1 MSHQIPVNVFAEAE
15 ITAKDQLGM
24 PPDAWVK
31 TTAYLATLFDPTD
44 HVTFRP
50 IETWTEGHK
59 KKSRVLYK
67 QVETRPQYEWL
78 SGLMAERI
86 KEIAPEYANAF
97 IGVCPR
103 PSGAGTFELAW
114 QIQTVRTLWA
124 DVDGCSVSEAL
135 QRINAAGLP
144 EPTVVVGS
152 GKGGHFYWKL
162 VVPVLT
168 GAPSIGVFH
177 EWTAINGRQRLVKYI
192 NIGGEKVWLDD
203 PTTGKPIN
211 LNQPQL
217 TEIGQRVQDTCQG
230 IAAFILGDHTQDL
243 SRLLR
248 LPGTLNRKNERNGD
262 APRPCELIHS
272 KPELVYHFES
282 FAYYADHSPAKKIRE
297 TVATI
302 PLPVVRRLTA
312 AKTDSLNS
320 KVFACANAAD
330 RSAAL
335 GFAGCELCGEVMFA
349 CANAADR
356 SAADFSLCCWAI
368 EKGVSQTDVWAACQ
382 NVGKFSERGESYFPS
397 TWSRAEDRVRVQQ
410 YEKSQIRPTPIA
422 VSPVV
427 HEGVQQ
433 QEPFERT
440 YSWDDLNDIGNAQ
453 HYAAKYADELRYC
466 VAWEKWLNWDG
477 ARWKI
482 DDELRPLKL
491 ATELVEG
498 MFSDVMETRHA
509 QQLKHVCDSAKI
521 ARMRALIDLAAPKL
535 AIQLETL
542 DQNGWILNCKNGVVD
557 LTTGELMPHDRKLGI
572 TKLCSTEFEPTA
584 RSPVWEKFLF
594 DVFAGDVE
602 LIQFVQRLFGYFLT
616 GDVSE
621 QKLALFY
628 GTGANGKSTL
638 LNAFMDTIGPDYTM
652 QCMPDFLMEK
662 KGESHP
668 TEKASLF
675 GKRFVSCVET
685 EASRKLAES
694 TVKMLTGG
702 EKIMARRMREDFWE
716 FDPTHKL
723 VLCTNHRP
731 IIAGT
736 DHGIWRRLLLVPF
749 LQRFDGDRQDK
760 QLPEKL
766 KAERTGILAWA
777 VRGYLE
783 WQRIG
788 LNPPVSVTNATED
801 YRSSED
807 IFGRFIA
814 ECCIVSKVSAVR
826 FSDLYARFE
835 QWANDAGESTPTKRA
850 VGSWLKEN
858 EYEKFSS
865 NGRWYRGLMLR
876 TTNQAGFIQGTP
888 LERTE

>member
-15 ITAKDQLGM
+15 ITARDRLGM
-24 PPDAWVK
+24 PPDAWVQ

-44 HVTFRP
+44 LVTLRP
-50 IETWTEGHK
+50 IEAWTEGHK
-59 KKSRVLYK
+59 KKSRVLHK

-86 KEIAPEYANAF
+86 RAIAPEHANAF

-152 GKGGHFYWKL
+152 GKGCHAYWKL
-162 VVPVLT
+162 AVPVLT
-168 GAPSIGVFH
+168 GAPSIGVLIDWKVID
-177 EWTAINGRQRLVKYI
+177 EKKKPVRYI
-192 NIGGEKVWLDD
+192 HIEGDGIWLDD
-203 PTTGKPIN
+203 PTTGKPIHS
-211 LNQPQL
+211 NQPPL
-217 TEIGQRVQDTCQG
+217 TDIARRVQDTCQG
-230 IAAFILGDHTQDL
+230 IAAVIGGDHTQDL

-248 LPGTLNRKNERNGD
+248 LPGTMNRKNERNGD
-262 APRPCELIHS
+262 APRPCVLIS
-272 KPELVYHFES
+272 CNSGLVYDFEGFGS
-282 FAYYADHSPAKKIRE
+282 YADHSPAKKIRE

-312 AKTDSLNS
+312 AKTDSLNG
-320 KVFACANAAD
+320 KVFACD
-330 RSAAL
+330 
-335 GFAGCELCGEVMFA
+335 
-349 CANAADR
+349 NAADR

-368 EKGVSQTDVWAACQ
+368 EKGVSQADVWAVCQ
-382 NVGKFSERGESYFPS
+382 NVGKFSERGEPYFET
-397 TWSRAEDRVRVQQ
+397 TWSRAEDRVREQQ
-410 YEKSQIRPTPIA
+410 YEKSQFRPTPIA
-422 VSPVV
+422 ISPVV

-433 QEPFERT
+433 QEPFDRT
-440 YSWDDLNDIGNAQ
+440 YSWSDLNDIGNAQ

-466 VAWEKWLNWDG
+466 VDWGKWLIWDG

-491 ATELVEG
+491 AKELVEG

-509 QQLKHVCDSAKI
+509 QQLKHVCDSARI
-521 ARMRALIDLAAPKL
+521 ARMRALIDLAAPML
-535 AIQLETL
+535 AIQLAAL
-542 DQNGWILNCKNGVVD
+542 DQNGWFLNCKNGVVD
-557 LTTGELMPHDRKLGI
+557 LRRGELMPHDRKQGI
-572 TKLCSTEFEPTA
+572 TKLCPTEFDPA
-584 RSPVWEKFLF
+584 SRSPVWDRFLF

-777 VRGYLE
+777 VRGCLE

-865 NGRWYRGLMLR
+865 NGRWYRGLILR